1 MKKDYGKAALYYTIA
16 FLQSFLTSA
25 FFSVAIKALDWRVA
39 LYCVLNAAL
48 SGFVAVK
55 ALQSNGYKP
64 Q

>member
-1 MKKDYGKAALYYTIA
+1 MKKDWSKAIVYMGIA

-39 LYCVLNAAL
+39 LYCVLNAIL
-48 SGFVAVK
+48 SSLVAMK

-64 Q
+64 E